1 MKQRGNRDET
11 VLTVQ
16 SLRIH
21 SSKQYRLVSSDFTI
35 ENNIRIRIILS
46 LFASKRLLPF
56 DYVHFSYNRTWHLNT
71 QHTYCWVVSQ
81 KHKPR
86 PQNQKPQTKTHTHT
100 HKKKTSI
107 PTKTETSVWSIRN
120 NTLSFD
126 MVSFPKLEGLV
137 ITVRHAKRTVH
148 HKDKLELSSTT
159 VSDSY
164 SLTSSEWCDT
174 TEQKHNIENWQHDWH
189 GNNDDNN
196 NGQEEETIS
205 SIESYSSYSSYYS
218 SSSSSSYSE
227 SENKES
233 VAILESPSSTASS
246 SEYTLSDTADDETVP
261 SSSRSSSSSS
271 SIDVGDKS
279 IDKTTLSSL
288 EDQEFNQ
295 ENGRARQYPRSY
307 RTIDWLTRRNF
318 PQNSTI
324 NVDGSQSL
332 DPIVACTAA
341 SERVISETST
351 IDTDGISEPAITNEP
366 SQQRDYWYA
375 IFNQQETITT
385 DDSNTSPVRPVW
397 KKPSGRRSQTL
408 NKTFVKKE
416 QTKEGTLPKVGV
428 HPRGRDDRINPDSWR
443 VDRTSKKV
451 SVREKYE
458 KVVDVDL
465 HKGRVSPRYKNM
477 ADSDNGSTLCLG
489 EIDMNDQSPLRSA
502 ALKRGFTRS
511 SDKAE
516 ERKNKGWDRSSSE
529 GTDLASYNYEVNT
542 KKKTPVAATTSATSQ
557 SLEAILTNYSS
568 SYLAY
573 M

>member
-1 MKQRGNRDET
+1 
-11 VLTVQ
+11 
-16 SLRIH
+16 
-21 SSKQYRLVSSDFTI
+21 
-35 ENNIRIRIILS
+35 
-46 LFASKRLLPF
+46 
-56 DYVHFSYNRTWHLNT
+56 
-71 QHTYCWVVSQ
+71 
-81 KHKPR
+81 
-86 PQNQKPQTKTHTHT
+86 
-100 HKKKTSI
+100 
-107 PTKTETSVWSIRN
+107 
-120 NTLSFD
+120 

-148 HKDKLELSSTT
+148 HKDKLELSSMT

-174 TEQKHNIENWQHDWH
+174 TEQKHNIENWQRDWH

-205 SIESYSSYSSYYS
+205 SIESYSSYSSYYYSS

-227 SENKES
+227 SGNKES

-279 IDKTTLSSL
+279 IDKTTLSSS

-295 ENGRARQYPRSY
+295 ENDRARQYPRSY

-318 PQNSTI
+318 PQNGTI
-324 NVDGSQSL
+324 NNVDGSQSL
-332 DPIVACTAA
+332 DPIVACTAAA

-375 IFNQQETITT
+375 FFSQQETITTT
-385 DDSNTSPVRPVW
+385 DDSNTSLVGPVW

-443 VDRTSKKV
+443 IVRTSNKV
-451 SVREKYE
+451 SVTKQIRQTVRRERCYQQRRTAREKDE

-465 HKGRVSPRYKNM
+465 HKGRV

-542 KKKTPVAATTSATSQ
+542 KKKTPGAATTSASSQ